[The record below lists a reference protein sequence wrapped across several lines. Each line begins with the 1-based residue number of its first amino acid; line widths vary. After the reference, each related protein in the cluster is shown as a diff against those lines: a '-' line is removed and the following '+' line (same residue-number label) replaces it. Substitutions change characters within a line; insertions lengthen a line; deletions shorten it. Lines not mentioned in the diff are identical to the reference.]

1 MDSKLRQGGLRPGGD
16 YLQLISLAIANSQQ
30 HLQSFA
36 HQNLLIFIWHVCDS
50 SESALNAPKA
60 EYSAGYR

>member
-50 SESALNAPKA
+50 SERAP
-60 EYSAGYR
+60 